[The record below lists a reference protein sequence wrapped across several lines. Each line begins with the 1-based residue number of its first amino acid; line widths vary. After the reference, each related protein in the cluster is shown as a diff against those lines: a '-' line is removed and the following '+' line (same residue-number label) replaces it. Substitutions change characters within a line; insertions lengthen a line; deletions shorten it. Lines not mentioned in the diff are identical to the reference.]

1 MTITTQEITSSTH
14 AAFLPE
20 IWSDDTQDALEF
32 ATVISE
38 LVTTKFESQMT
49 IGRILHIPHR
59 SNMATQSK
67 TEGVTNTV
75 VFQAITQ
82 TNQDIT
88 VSTYQYAACL
98 LNKIVQA
105 QSKYADRAA
114 LSKKMGYALA
124 RGMEVTLAALAQNFS
139 QTVGGYGTDTDDSQL
154 RRAWQYLADAGFVD
168 EDNDIAW
175 VFSPGAK
182 QSLFGQDR
190 FVSGDFQSKRAV
202 ETAQL
207 PNLYGFP
214 AFHSQLLRSP
224 ASGQHDNFVL
234 HRSAAILIRQVKPT
248 VEAQYRIE
256 YNSDAMLIW
265 DLYTAV
271 EAEQPAEAPVT
282 GNSAAGDT
290 GGGTGTGAESTLG
303 DSGAVLLK
311 GI

>member
-1 MTITTQEITSSTH
+1 MSVTTNEITSTTH

-32 ATVISE
+32 STVIAE
-38 LVTTKFESQMT
+38 LVTTKFESEMSV
-49 IGRILHIPHR
+49 GRILHIPHR
-59 SNMATQSK
+59 SNMATQTK
-67 TEGVTNTV
+67 TEGISNTIA
-75 VFQAITQ
+75 FQAITQ

-88 VSTYQYAACL
+88 VSTYEYAACL
-98 LNKIVQA
+98 LNKVVQA
-105 QSKYADRAA
+105 QSKYADRQA

-139 QTVGGYGTDTDDSQL
+139 QTVGAYGTDTDDSQL
-154 RRAWQYLADAGFVD
+154 RRAWQYLADGGFVD
-168 EDNDIAW
+168 EDNDCAW

-190 FVSGDFQSKRAV
+190 FVSGDFQSKRAI

-214 AFHSQLLRSP
+214 AYHSQLLRSP
-224 ASGQHDNFVL
+224 AAGQHDNFAL

-248 VEAQYRIE
+248 AESQYRIE
-256 YNSDAMLIW
+256 YNADAMLIW
-265 DLYTAV
+265 DLYNAS
-271 EAEQPAEAPVT
+271 EAEQPAETPV
-282 GNSAAGDT
+282 AD
-290 GGGTGTGAESTLG
+290 GTESTLG
-303 DSGAVLLK
+303 DSGAVFIK

>member
-1 MTITTQEITSSTH
+1 MAVTTSEITSTTH
-14 AAFLPE
+14 AAFLPT

-32 ATVISE
+32 STVIAE
-38 LVTTKFESQMT
+38 LVTTKFEAEMKV
-49 IGRILHIPHR
+49 GRILEIPHR
-59 SNMATQSK
+59 SNMATQTK
-67 TEGVTNTV
+67 TEGISNTIA
-75 VFQAITQ
+75 FQAITQ

-88 VSTYQYAACL
+88 VSTYEYAACL
-98 LNKIVQA
+98 LNKVVQA

-139 QTVGGYGTDTDDSQL
+139 QTVGAYGTDTDDSQL
-154 RRAWQYLADAGFVD
+154 RRAWQYLADGGFVD

-182 QSLFGQDR
+182 QSLFWQDR
-190 FVSGDFQSKRAV
+190 FVSGDFQSKRAI

-214 AFHSQLLRSP
+214 AYHSQLLRSP
-224 ASGQHDNFVL
+224 ASGQHDNFAL

-248 VEAQYRIE
+248 AESQYRIE
-256 YNSDAMLIW
+256 YNADAMLIW

-271 EAEQPAEAPVT
+271 EAEQPAETPV
-282 GNSAAGDT
+282 AD
-290 GGGTGTGAESTLG
+290 GTESTLG